1 MRGVVR
7 ECKGDWGSRE
17 MWGEKWERRGREG
30 VEEVEGRMCVCV
42 CVCVC
47 E

>member
-1 MRGVVR
+1 
-7 ECKGDWGSRE
+7 

-42 CVCVC
+42 WCKLKV
-47 E
+47 